1 MKINR
6 TVNATR
12 NITWGIASQ
21 IILVG
26 FPFIVRAATIHSLGA
41 EYLGINSLFQSVL
54 QVLSIS
60 ELGVSSTITYSMYQP
75 IAEDDTDTI
84 CALLNFYRKVYIG
97 IGLLIL
103 TSGLLICPFIPKI
116 ISGTVPDG
124 VNIYLVFLVYLGN
137 SVIGYF
143 FFSYKQSLLNAYQ
156 RTDILSINQILT
168 RIFMYSCQIFVLLK
182 FKNYYTY
189 LFFVPLTTLIQNFA
203 NSALVDRMFPQ
214 YVCRGE
220 ISTGL
225 LHKIRLSIP
234 GLVIN
239 KLCFI
244 SRNSFDNIFIS
255 AYLGLTVSAIYA
267 NYYYILSSLSSFLGI
282 ISSSILAGIG
292 NSIVIESSETNYQMM
307 KKINFIYMWLAGWCA
322 ICLLCLYQPFM
333 RIWVGD
339 ELCFDF
345 KTVILFVLYFY
356 LLKMGDIRGTYSEAA
371 GLWWENRYR
380 AILESVV
387 NLILNYTLVRFLG
400 IYGIILATLLSL
412 FFINFLWGSN
422 IVFKFYFKN
431 GKASEYFLLHGKYA
445 LCTGCIAAVTYM
457 VCSLKTYGLYGDFLV
472 RGVICVIL
480 PNLIYYLVYRKTSEF
495 KIAVPWILNKV
506 LRKKDQ

>member
-1 MKINR
+1 
-6 TVNATR
+6 
-12 NITWGIASQ
+12 
-21 IILVG
+21 
-26 FPFIVRAATIHSLGA
+26 
-41 EYLGINSLFQSVL
+41 
-54 QVLSIS
+54 
-60 ELGVSSTITYSMYQP
+60 
-75 IAEDDTDTI
+75 
-84 CALLNFYRKVYIG
+84 
-97 IGLLIL
+97 
-103 TSGLLICPFIPKI
+103 
-116 ISGTVPDG
+116 
-124 VNIYLVFLVYLGN
+124 
-137 SVIGYF
+137 
-143 FFSYKQSLLNAYQ
+143 
-156 RTDILSINQILT
+156 
-168 RIFMYSCQIFVLLK
+168 MYSCQIFVLLH